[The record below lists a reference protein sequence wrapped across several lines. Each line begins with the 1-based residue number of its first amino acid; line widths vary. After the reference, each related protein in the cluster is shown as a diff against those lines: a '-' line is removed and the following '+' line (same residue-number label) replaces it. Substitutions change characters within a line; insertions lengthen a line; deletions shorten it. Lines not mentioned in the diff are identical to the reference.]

1 MKTTCRPPKRPT
13 RNQNHNPLFFCIF
26 LYALVRE
33 IRQKTNQN
41 RIKPRSDV
49 LMTPNSFAL
58 PVRTPQSLVRG
69 MGGGGEVGKAP
80 PQGPTPYP
88 FIYHFCHKRGI
99 FLLTNGIFH
108 IPSLEFCI
116 LLSAVLNM
124 NESQTRTFSRLFH
137 SHKMHLLALEKR
149 YPFREKPTSIGHSRT
164 YQTRICYA
172 LVEVPIVMICLS
184 GTPRRIKLTFSF
196 ARCKMQ
202 TKAMDTDKF
211 LDMFLES
218 LPGSLS
224 YSSLNEQICE
234 TPLSSFSFLCW
245 STGTFSCKKSKA
257 FSGKRGCMHRNCCTV
272 CLGV

>member
-1 MKTTCRPPKRPT
+1 M
-13 RNQNHNPLFFCIF
+13 
-26 LYALVRE
+26 
-33 IRQKTNQN
+33 
-41 RIKPRSDV
+41 
-49 LMTPNSFAL
+49 
-58 PVRTPQSLVRG
+58 
-69 MGGGGEVGKAP
+69 
-80 PQGPTPYP
+80 
-88 FIYHFCHKRGI
+88 
-99 FLLTNGIFH
+99 TNGIFH

-116 LLSAVLNM
+116 LLSAVFNM

-149 YPFREKPTSIGHSRT
+149 YPFREKPTSIGHSRK

-184 GTPRRIKLTFSF
+184 DTTRRTKLTFSF

-257 FSGKRGCMHRNCCTV
+257 FSGKRGCMHHYCCKV

>member
-1 MKTTCRPPKRPT
+1 M
-13 RNQNHNPLFFCIF
+13 
-26 LYALVRE
+26 
-33 IRQKTNQN
+33 
-41 RIKPRSDV
+41 
-49 LMTPNSFAL
+49 
-58 PVRTPQSLVRG
+58 
-69 MGGGGEVGKAP
+69 
-80 PQGPTPYP
+80 
-88 FIYHFCHKRGI
+88 
-99 FLLTNGIFH
+99 TNGIFH

-116 LLSAVLNM
+116 LFSAVLNM

-149 YPFREKPTSIGHSRT
+149 YPFREKPTRIGHSRK

-172 LVEVPIVMICLS
+172 LVELPIVIICLS
-184 GTPRRIKLTFSF
+184 GTPRRTKLTFSF

-257 FSGKRGCMHRNCCTV
+257 FSGKRGCMHRNYCTV
-272 CLGV
+272 YLGV